1 MRLPPPPSTLP
12 SQSESSLQMTLRAYI
27 GMLRMEDTV
36 YGNEYFSKVREKSQE
51 RGPSV
56 G

>member
-1 MRLPPPPSTLP
+1 MRLPPPPTLP
-12 SQSESSLQMTLRAYI
+12 SQSESPQMTLRAYI